1 MQNSRLFS
9 GPALAGFVGVWARW
23 AAALG
28 AAMALLGP
36 ANAGKLFL
44 SGGAYK
50 DANQELFVQG
60 LRKATGKD
68 VGFVPNINSIS
79 NCSQDWA
86 LTSCP
91 RIAVVTAAS
100 ESHAVGFDAYTNDLP
115 ATNTQPVKRGYR
127 NLFQT
132 HGFSPKFVTA
142 HVDNR
147 SVHASALTAEGKANV
162 ALLEQAD
169 VVWFAGGDQAK
180 LIRTFLNDDGTDNP
194 LAAALRRNWNNGAG
208 PVVIAGDSAGN
219 HALNARMHGGGISY
233 GYLYHGANLQDKAVT
248 DWAQFGDTRDGSS
261 SLRYFDNGATMKAL
275 GFLPAGLLSDT
286 HFEAR
291 SGRLGRLAAALRH
304 LNVSQGMGVD
314 IDTGVLID
322 TAAQTARVF
331 GSGSLTV
338 VDTTAA
344 SVQAGTYYRVQG
356 LRVSLLTSGDS
367 YHWGT
372 RTVSSSKPAISAPAF
387 SGYYDSAD
395 VFKPLETSKS
405 LSRVVDQTASYNV
418 GTAPPPRYTSNPKYP
433 STAPSIR
440 LRFTRDASSKGFVSA
455 GRYTVSKVRV
465 DIE

>member
-1 MQNSRLFS
+1 MVL
-9 GPALAGFVGVWARW
+9 GLAG
-23 AAALG
+23 ALC
-28 AAMALLGP
+28 AP
-36 ANAGKLFL
+36 AFAGKLFL

-50 DANQELFVQG
+50 DADTDLFVQG

-68 VGFVPNINSIS
+68 SAFVPNINSTS
-79 NCSQDWA
+79 NCLQDWA

-100 ESHAVGFDAYTNDLP
+100 ESYVTGFDAYTNDLP
-115 ATNTQPVKRGYR
+115 ATSTQPVKRGYY

-132 HGFSPKFVTA
+132 HGFSPRFVTA

-147 SVHASALTAEGKANV
+147 GVHASASTAEGKANI

-180 LIRTFLNDDGTDNP
+180 LIRTFLNDDGSDNP
-194 LAAALRRNWNNGAG
+194 LTAALRRNWNNGAG

-233 GYLYHGANLQDKAVT
+233 GYLYFGANLQDKQVT
-248 DWAQFGDTRDGSS
+248 DWAQFGDTREGST
-261 SLRYFDNGATMKAL
+261 SLRYYDNGVTMKAL
-275 GFLPAGLLSDT
+275 GFMPAGLLSDT

-291 SGRLGRLAAALRH
+291 SGRLGRLAATLRH
-304 LNVSQGMGVD
+304 MNLTQGLGVD
-314 IDTGVLID
+314 IDTGVLLD
-322 TAAQTARVF
+322 TAAQTARVY

-338 VDTTAA
+338 VDASAA
-344 SVQAGTYYRVQG
+344 SVQSGTYYKVKG

-367 YHWGT
+367 YHYGT
-372 RTVSSSKPAISAPAF
+372 RTVTSSKSAISTPAY

-395 VFKPLETSKS
+395 VFTPLETSKC
-405 LSRVVDQTASYNV
+405 LTRVVDQTSAYNI
-418 GTAPPPRYTSNPKYP
+418 GTAPPPRYSSNPKYP
-433 STAPSIR
+433 RTAPSMR
-440 LRFTRDASSKGFVSA
+440 LRFTRDASSKGYVSA
-455 GRYTVSKVRV
+455 GRYTVSKVLV